1 MGVMMKWTS
10 REIFSR
16 WETTSSAKMA
26 PVSPAASK
34 KKRINRLRRP
44 GGVNEL
50 STDFGI

>member
-16 WETTSSAKMA
+16 CETTSSAKMA
-26 PVSPAASK
+26 PVSPAASEH
-34 KKRINRLRRP
+34 KRINRLRRAR
-44 GGVNEL
+44 VNEL